1 MLDQYQKYISEL
13 IIASIYPNDL
23 LKVKYK
29 TILERL
35 KLQ

>member
-1 MLDQYQKYISEL
+1 MTF
-13 IIASIYPNDL
+13 IYPNDL

-35 KLQ
+35 KLQYNDQNYDNRN